1 MDFSLHS
8 YFSILYIIA
17 FLPIV
22 LVAYQVVAQ
31 RLRWA
36 VLLVASYAF
45 FWAISSKLIVFIL
58 ISTVSV
64 YLAGRKMGALFSER
78 DALIAQDK
86 TRKKELKKLYQKK
99 ARLVCGLGVGFNL
112 LLLAC
117 LKYLVFFGEV
127 AGSLLALLGL
137 NVPVAVP
144 YIGVPIGISF
154 YTLMAASYLFDIYRG
169 TIAPDT
175 NLGRIAL
182 FLSFFPQIMEGPIC
196 RYGQTAEQ
204 LWAGTPI
211 NKDNLYRGSVRILWG
226 FAKKMIVADR
236 LNMVVKPIFADYT
249 SYDGGVVAA
258 AAVLYT
264 LQLYCDFSGCMDVA
278 LGTARIFGIALPEN
292 FRHPFF
298 SRTASE
304 FWQRWHITLGSWLR
318 DYIFYPLSLSTPM
331 KSLTKAA
338 RHRIGNRYGPLLAG
352 SVTLFCVWF
361 ANGLWHGAGS
371 QYIFFGL
378 YYFVIILLGGLVEP
392 LAQSVCAKLHI
403 NREGTAWRTFQWL
416 RTLVVVFVG
425 ELFFR
430 AEGMDAGLYMFGQ
443 LVGNFTLES
452 FTNGAFMAIGLTFP
466 SVTTEVVGLCL
477 QDYAAVAAMVVVM
490 TIVAI
495 VEERGCCITERLAH
509 KNLAVRWVVLY
520 ALIIAIVIFGSYG
533 VGTAPLDPIY
543 AQF

>member
-1 MDFSLHS
+1 M
-8 YFSILYIIA
+8 
-17 FLPIV
+17 
-22 LVAYQVVAQ
+22 
-31 RLRWA
+31 
-36 VLLVASYAF
+36 
-45 FWAISSKLIVFIL
+45 
-58 ISTVSV
+58 
-64 YLAGRKMGALFSER
+64 
-78 DALIAQDK
+78 
-86 TRKKELKKLYQKK
+86 
-99 ARLVCGLGVGFNL
+99 
-112 LLLAC
+112 
-117 LKYLVFFGEV
+117 
-127 AGSLLALLGL
+127 
-137 NVPVAVP
+137 AVP

-154 YTLMAASYLFDIYRG
+154 YTLMAASYLFDVYRG

-236 LNMVVKPIFADYT
+236 LNLVVKPIFADYT

-318 DYIFYPLSLSTPM
+318 DYIFYPLSLSAPM

-392 LAQSVCAKLHI
+392 LAQSVCGKLHI
-403 NREGTAWRTFQWL
+403 NREGTAWRMFQWL

-452 FTNGAFMAIGLTFP
+452 FANGTFMAVGLTFP

-477 QDYAAVAAMVVVM
+477 QDYAAVAVMVVVM
-490 TIVAI
+490 TIVAVI
-495 VEERGCCITERLAH
+495 EERGCCITERLAH
-509 KNLAVRWVVLY
+509 KNLAVRWAVLY

>member
-8 YFSILYIIA
+8 YFSILYLIA

-36 VLLVASYAF
+36 VLLLASYAF

-64 YLAGRKMGALFSER
+64 YAAGRRMAGLYAER
-78 DALIAQDK
+78 DALVAQDRS
-86 TRKKELKKLYQKK
+86 RKKELRALYQKK
-99 ARLVCGLGVGFNL
+99 ARRVCAAGVGLNIL
-112 LLLAC
+112 LLVC

-127 AGSLLALLGL
+127 AQSLLTVCGL
-137 NVPVAVP
+137 DVPVAVP

-154 YTLMAASYLFDIYRG
+154 YTLMAASYLFDVYRG
-169 TIAPDT
+169 TLAADA
-175 NLGRIAL
+175 NLGRVAL

-204 LWAGTPI
+204 LWAGAPI

-236 LNMVVKPIFADYT
+236 LNMVVKPVFADYT
-249 SYDGGVVAA
+249 AYDGGVVAA
-258 AAVLYT
+258 VAVLYT

-278 LGTARIFGIALPEN
+278 LGTARIFGVSLPEN

-318 DYIFYPLSLSTPM
+318 DYIFYPVSLSAPL

-338 RHRIGNRYGPLLAG
+338 RKRVGNRYGPLLAG

-378 YYFVIILLGGLVEP
+378 YYFVIILAGGLVEP
-392 LAQSVCAKLHI
+392 LAQSACARLGI
-403 NREGTAWRTFQWL
+403 NREGLPYRTMQWL
-416 RTLVVVFVG
+416 RTLLVIFVG

-430 AEGMDAGLYMFGQ
+430 AEGMEAGFFMFGQ
-443 LVGNFTLES
+443 LVGNFTLDS
-452 FTNGAFMAIGLTFP
+452 FFDGTFMAIGLAFP
-466 SVTTEVVGLCL
+466 VITTEIVGLVP
-477 QDYAAVAAMVVVM
+477 QDYAVVGVMVVAMLV
-490 TIVAI
+490 VAV
-495 VEERGCCITERLAH
+495 VEERGTCITERLAG
-509 KNLAVRWVVLY
+509 KNLAVRWAVLY
-520 ALIIAIVIFGSYG
+520 ALIVAIVIFGSYG

>member
-1 MDFSLHS
+1 MDFYLHS
-8 YFSILYIIA
+8 YFSILYIVA

-127 AGSLLALLGL
+127 AGSLLTLFGL

-211 NKDNLYRGSVRILWG
+211 NKDNLYRGSVRIL
-226 FAKKMIVADR
+226 
-236 LNMVVKPIFADYT
+236 
-249 SYDGGVVAA
+249 
-258 AAVLYT
+258 
-264 LQLYCDFSGCMDVA
+264 
-278 LGTARIFGIALPEN
+278 
-292 FRHPFF
+292 
-298 SRTASE
+298 
-304 FWQRWHITLGSWLR
+304 
-318 DYIFYPLSLSTPM
+318 
-331 KSLTKAA
+331 
-338 RHRIGNRYGPLLAG
+338 
-352 SVTLFCVWF
+352 
-361 ANGLWHGAGS
+361 
-371 QYIFFGL
+371 
-378 YYFVIILLGGLVEP
+378 
-392 LAQSVCAKLHI
+392 
-403 NREGTAWRTFQWL
+403 
-416 RTLVVVFVG
+416 
-425 ELFFR
+425 
-430 AEGMDAGLYMFGQ
+430 
-443 LVGNFTLES
+443 
-452 FTNGAFMAIGLTFP
+452 
-466 SVTTEVVGLCL
+466 
-477 QDYAAVAAMVVVM
+477 
-490 TIVAI
+490 
-495 VEERGCCITERLAH
+495 
-509 KNLAVRWVVLY
+509 
-520 ALIIAIVIFGSYG
+520 
-533 VGTAPLDPIY
+533 
-543 AQF
+543 

>member
-8 YFSILYIIA
+8 YFSILYIVA

-127 AGSLLALLGL
+127 AGSLLTLFGL

-278 LGTARIFGIALPEN
+278 LGTARIFGVALPEN

-304 FWQRWHITLGSWLR
+304 FWQRWHITLGSWFR
-318 DYIFYPLSLSTPM
+318 DYVYIPLGGSRCALW
-331 KSLTKAA
+331 KQLRNLLVVWALT
-338 RHRIGNRYGPLLAG
+338 
-352 SVTLFCVWF
+352 
-361 ANGLWHGAGS
+361 GLWHGAS
-371 QYIFFGL
+371 WTFVLWGL
-378 YYFVIILLGGLVEP
+378 YYGVLLLIEKFVLGKYLKKLPGVFQHIYCMFFVMLGWQLFVFDDMSAGISFAKALFGMYGSGLANRETLYLLYNNAVLLILLILGSTQLPARAGNWI
-392 LAQSVCAKLHI
+392 CAKLK
-403 NREGTAWRTFQWL
+403 
-416 RTLVVVFVG
+416 
-425 ELFFR
+425 
-430 AEGMDAGLYMFGQ
+430 
-443 LVGNFTLES
+443 GNEIL
-452 FTNGAFMAIGLTFP
+452 L
-466 SVTTEVVGLCL
+466 
-477 QDYAAVAAMVVVM
+477 
-490 TIVAI
+490 TIV
-495 VEERGCCITERLAH
+495 
-509 KNLAVRWVVLY
+509 KNIFYV
-520 ALIIAIVIFGSYG
+520 VIFLLSVAWLVDASYN
-533 VGTAPLDPIY
+533 PFLY
-543 AQF
+543 FRF

>member
-1 MDFSLHS
+1 M
-8 YFSILYIIA
+8 
-17 FLPIV
+17 
-22 LVAYQVVAQ
+22 
-31 RLRWA
+31 
-36 VLLVASYAF
+36 
-45 FWAISSKLIVFIL
+45 
-58 ISTVSV
+58 
-64 YLAGRKMGALFSER
+64 
-78 DALIAQDK
+78 
-86 TRKKELKKLYQKK
+86 
-99 ARLVCGLGVGFNL
+99 
-112 LLLAC
+112 
-117 LKYLVFFGEV
+117 
-127 AGSLLALLGL
+127 
-137 NVPVAVP
+137 PVAVP

-154 YTLMAASYLFDIYRG
+154 YTLMAASYLFDVYRG

-236 LNMVVKPIFADYT
+236 LNLVVKPIFADYT

-318 DYIFYPLSLSTPM
+318 DYIFYPLSLSAPM

-392 LAQSVCAKLHI
+392 LAQSVCGKLHI

-452 FTNGAFMAIGLTFP
+452 FTNGTFMAIGLTFP
-466 SVTTEVVGLCL
+466 SVTTDVVGLCL
-477 QDYAAVAAMVVVM
+477 QDYAAVAVMVVIM
-490 TIVAI
+490 TIVAVI
-495 VEERGCCITERLAH
+495 EERGCCITERLAH
-509 KNLAVRWVVLY
+509 KNLAVRWAVLY